1 MNDLLHAKIAQDA
14 RPRRDPEARTAMAM
28 SKGGGDP
35 TPLDTLG
42 EGFREGE
49 RDIQKNPKRYLRIYN
64 WNAYW
69 KLFRKHAESPSKE
82 GWRIRLLYH

>member
-1 MNDLLHAKIAQDA
+1 MGLMDDPLHAKIAQGA
-14 RPRRDPEARTAMAM
+14 RPRRGPEARTAMAM

-49 RDIQKNPKRYLRIYN
+49 RDIKEIQKDI
-64 WNAYW
+64 
-69 KLFRKHAESPSKE
+69 
-82 GWRIRLLYH
+82 